1 MQILSKGMK
10 HTFCPSKLYRDYPD
24 YVIYFETLF
33 NSYKSSESL
42 NNLGIEISQQTIS
55 DQNQIIKLYEQYIRI
70 EQYDILGKMIGG
82 SKEE

>member
-1 MQILSKGMK
+1 MK

-42 NNLGIEISQQTIS
+42 NNLGIEIYQDVIR